1 VDTHSSVSV
10 KGIGFERPAGGY
22 IQPYQRE
29 LKMLGRVLDLAAVAG
44 SLRASIALV
53 GWGWEERYTLLV
65 ATSCVVFYLSAE
77 AFSVYNHRRSAPLR
91 VDLAKLLS
99 AWAATAVIVLLLG
112 YATQV
117 SQLYSRLGVATWLLL
132 APLSLVSIRAVER
145 AVLMK
150 FRTLGYNTRR
160 VAIVGA
166 GPQGIR
172 VASTIAGAPWM
183 GLEVVGIYDDRKRA
197 AGRIA
202 DELPCELLGTTQDLF
217 RELARRRIEV
227 IYVTLPIHDRERIIS
242 VINALSDSTISL
254 YFVPDMF
261 LFSIVHGRWVQVGDL
276 PAVSVFETPFYGI
289 EAWFKRAEDLVVSSL
304 VLLLAAV
311 PMLAIALAIRLT
323 SRGPA
328 LFRQRR
334 YGLDGREFRMWKFR
348 TMIVCEDETAVAQA
362 TRTDG
367 RVTRV
372 GAFLRRTSLDELPQ
386 FLNVLTGSMS
396 VVGPRPHASAHNEHY
411 RHLVRHYMI
420 RHKVRPGITGWA
432 QVNGLRGETDTI
444 DKMERR
450 VDYDLWYIRNWSLL
464 LDLQIIGATMLRS
477 WRDENAY

>member
-29 LKMLGRVLDLAAVAG
+29 LKMLGRVLDLTAVAG

-217 RELARRRIEV
+217 RELTRRRIEV

-289 EAWFKRAEDLVVSSL
+289 
-304 VLLLAAV
+304 
-311 PMLAIALAIRLT
+311 
-323 SRGPA
+323 
-328 LFRQRR
+328 
-334 YGLDGREFRMWKFR
+334 
-348 TMIVCEDETAVAQA
+348 
-362 TRTDG
+362 
-367 RVTRV
+367 
-372 GAFLRRTSLDELPQ
+372 
-386 FLNVLTGSMS
+386 
-396 VVGPRPHASAHNEHY
+396 
-411 RHLVRHYMI
+411 
-420 RHKVRPGITGWA
+420 
-432 QVNGLRGETDTI
+432 
-444 DKMERR
+444 
-450 VDYDLWYIRNWSLL
+450 
-464 LDLQIIGATMLRS
+464 
-477 WRDENAY
+477 